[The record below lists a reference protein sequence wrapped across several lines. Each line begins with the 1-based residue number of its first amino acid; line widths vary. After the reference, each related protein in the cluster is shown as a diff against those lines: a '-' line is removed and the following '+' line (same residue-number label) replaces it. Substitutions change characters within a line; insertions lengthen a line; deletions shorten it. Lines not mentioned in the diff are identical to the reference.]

1 MRSMLFVAAALAIPA
16 TAGTAAAQRGGPDGA
31 RYGWLAS
38 LEAGKAEA
46 KRTGKPLFVAIRCVP

>member
-1 MRSMLFVAAALAIPA
+1 MRAWLFVTAALTLPA
-16 TAGTAAAQRGGPDGA
+16 TAGSALAQRGGPDGA
-31 RYGWLAS
+31 RYGWLSS

>member
-1 MRSMLFVAAALAIPA
+1 MRSWLFVTAALTLPA
-16 TAGTAAAQRGGPDGA
+16 TAGMALAQRGPDGA
-31 RYGWLAS
+31 RYGWLSS